1 MFQDNP
7 LIGVIITMVFIVS
20 LVGAV
25 LYFTRKLI
33 SQEKVLFMFILI
45 STVLVGVWVA
55 DNVVFNNQNLLS
67 EKEDDA
73 ILQTM
78 RTIIEFTLGFYFGSK
93 VKDN

>member
-1 MFQDNP
+1 MFQENP
-7 LIGVIITMVFIVS
+7 FVGVLIAMIFIS
-20 LVGAV
+20 LLVGSV

-33 SQEKVLFMFILI
+33 AQEKVLFMFILI

-55 DNVVFNNQNLLS
+55 DNVVFVQKNLLS

-73 ILQTM
+73 ILQMM

>member
-1 MFQDNP
+1 MLQENP
-7 LIGVIITMVFIVS
+7 LIGVSIAMVFITTLIVT
-20 LVGAV
+20 V

-33 SQEKVLFMFILI
+33 AQEKVLFMFILI
-45 STVLVGVWVA
+45 ASILCSVWVV
-55 DNVVFNNQNLLS
+55 DNVIFFKIQLLT

-93 VKDN
+93 VKEN

>member
-1 MFQDNP
+1 MFQENP
-7 LIGVIITMVFIVS
+7 FVGVLIAMIFIS
-20 LVGAV
+20 LLVGAV

-33 SQEKVLFMFILI
+33 AQEKVLFMFILI
-45 STVLVGVWVA
+45 STVLVAVWVT
-55 DNVVFNNQNLLS
+55 DNVIFYKVNLLS

-73 ILQTM
+73 ILQMM